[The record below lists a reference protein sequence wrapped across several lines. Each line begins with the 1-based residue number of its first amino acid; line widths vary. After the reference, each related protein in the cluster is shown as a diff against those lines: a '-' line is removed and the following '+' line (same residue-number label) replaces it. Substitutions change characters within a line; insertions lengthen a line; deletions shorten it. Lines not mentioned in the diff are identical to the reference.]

1 VTRATAFNALT
12 LTGRAA
18 DHVVA
23 VPELRLTLH
32 RAVVRP
38 FLALRAA
45 AAREGLDLVA
55 ASSFRDFAAQLRIWN
70 EKWLGARVLLD
81 RAGRPLN
88 AAVLAPKRRVDAIL
102 IWSAAPGT
110 SRHHWGTDLDVWD
123 RAAVPADYR
132 LQLVPEE
139 YAAGG
144 PFGRLSAWLDR
155 HMGRHG
161 FYRPYVRDR
170 GGVQPE
176 PWHLSHAP
184 TAAEASRR
192 LRLAT
197 LYRALEP
204 AEVEGKSAL
213 LARLPVVYRRYV
225 RNVERPIIPRPSATA
240 PRGGRASARA
250 RSAPGR
256 GRR

>member
-1 VTRATAFNALT
+1 VRRPGAFNALT

-23 VPELRLTLH
+23 IPELRVTLH

-45 AAREGLDLVA
+45 AARDGLDLVA

-70 EKWLGARVLLD
+70 EKWRGTRALLD
-81 RAGRPLN
+81 RAGRPLD
-88 AAVLAPKRRVDAIL
+88 AASLTPLRRVDAIL
-102 IWSAAPGT
+102 AWSAAPGT
-110 SRHHWGTDLDVWD
+110 SRHHWGTDFDVWD
-123 RAAVPADYR
+123 RAAVAADYR

-139 YAAGG
+139 YAEHG
-144 PFGRLSAWLDR
+144 PFGRLTAWLDR
-155 HMGRHG
+155 HMGRYG
-161 FYRPYVRDR
+161 FFRPYVRDR

-184 TAAEASRR
+184 TAAEAARR

-197 LYRALEP
+197 LYGALEH
-204 AEVEGKSAL
+204 AEIEGKSAL

-225 RNVERPIIPRPSATA
+225 RNVERPVIPRPSATA
-240 PRGGRASARA
+240 PRGARASARA
-250 RSAPGR
+250 RSGPGR